1 MLIDL
6 STACAGVVWCV
17 SSSGQKQRQQAA
29 HSALASLLLSDPLDW
44 TASLRCS
51 FVQYYRIVRHP
62 HGHRF
67 PLEAEIA
74 FGYDAC
80 KLLVHTLPH
89 ASHDQTWTEFV
100 WAW

>member
-1 MLIDL
+1 M
-6 STACAGVVWCV
+6 SP
-17 SSSGQKQRQQAA
+17 AA
-29 HSALASLLLSDPLDW
+29 AKNSDSKPLTLHLPHDASLLLSDPLDW

-51 FVQYYRIVRHP
+51 FVQYCRIVRHP

-80 KLLVHTLPH
+80 
-89 ASHDQTWTEFV
+89 
-100 WAW
+100 